1 MALNTGHEDP
11 FRDPALAATS
21 QARPQASDNV
31 SDTLAVGRNASLTLG
46 TDSLIVLDEELP
58 ASKGA
63 SFCGFSLAGKNK
75 STHSIPFYNILWA
88 EHSDDGN
95 VTIQYAQTIAKKSVR
110 PAIVSYKLDKPDSTL
125 AEAWIEKLLDRA
137 YGASQRQKRIKVL
150 VNPFGG
156 QGGAVKT
163 YHKMIAPI
171 LAAARCELDVQKT
184 EHNGHG
190 VEIAQNLDIEAYDVV
205 ACCSGDGIPYE
216 VFNGLGKRS
225 DAALALHKIA
235 VVQLPCGSGNAASL
249 NFNGTNNP
257 SLAALAIVKGLRTP
271 LDLSSIT
278 QGTTRTLSFL
288 SQTVGIVAEAD
299 LATEHLRWM
308 GSARFTWGVLVRIFK
323 KKVYPADIAVK
334 VEHDTKAAVREAYR
348 AGASKPLG
356 PDDRPVPDSTTGL
369 PPLKYGTI
377 NDALPTD
384 WESIPQPH
392 LGNFYA
398 GNMAYM
404 SPDANF
410 FPASLP
416 SDGCLDL
423 VRIRGDLPALA
434 AIKTM
439 TAIENNTFFDME
451 HVDYKKVSAYRIVM
465 REKEGYVSV
474 DGERVAHEGFQV
486 EVHRGLG
493 TVLSKSG
500 RVCEAQGV

>member
-1 MALNTGHEDP
+1 MVAE
-11 FRDPALAATS
+11 
-21 QARPQASDNV
+21 
-31 SDTLAVGRNASLTLG
+31 
-46 TDSLIVLDEELP
+46 
-58 ASKGA
+58 K
-63 SFCGFSLAGKNK
+63 K
-75 STHSIPFYNILWA
+75 STHSIPLYNILWA

-95 VTIQYAQTIAKKSVR
+95 VTIQYAQTVANKSVR
-110 PAIVSYKLDKPDSTL
+110 PAMVSYKLDKPDSKL
-125 AEAWIEKLLDRA
+125 AEAWIEKLLGRA

-190 VEIAQNLDIEAYDVV
+190 IEIAQRLDINAYDVV

-225 DAALALHKIA
+225 DAALALHNMA

-257 SLAALAIVKGLRTP
+257 SLAALAMVKGLRTP

-308 GSARFTWGVLVRIFK
+308 GSARFTWGILVRIFN
-323 KKVYPADIAVK
+323 KKVYPADMAVK
-334 VEHDTKAAVREAYR
+334 VEHATKASVREAYR
-348 AGASKPLG
+348 TGASQPRG
-356 PDDRPVPDSTTGL
+356 PDARPTPDSTTGL
-369 PPLKYGTI
+369 PPLQYGTV
-377 NDALPTD
+377 NDALPED
-384 WESIPQPH
+384 WHLIPHPH
-392 LGNFYA
+392 LGTFYA
-398 GNMAYM
+398 GNMPYM
-404 SPDANF
+404 SPAANF
-410 FPASLP
+410 FPAALP
-416 SDGCLDL
+416 ADGCLDL
-423 VRIRGDLPALA
+423 VRIRGDLPARA
-434 AIKTM
+434 AIRTM
-439 TAIENNTFFDME
+439 SAVETNSFFDMP
-451 HVDYKKVSAYRIVM
+451 HVDYQKVSAYRLVM
-465 REKEGYVSV
+465 RGRDGYVSV
-474 DGERVAHEGFQV
+474 DGERVAHRAFQV

-493 TVLSKSG
+493 TVLSRSG
-500 RVCEAQGV
+500 SVCEAEGV